1 MGDRHE
7 RGNVPAMRGNMCA
20 DADAREQL
28 SAAYRWFIEENDPA
42 QKRTAGDDLIRA
54 IFGQDA
60 IAADSVP

>member
-1 MGDRHE
+1 
-7 RGNVPAMRGNMCA
+7 MRGNMCA